1 MKNTFLALFILCF
14 LTGCKEHNLSHK
26 EIVSKYYNS
35 FDSGNYN
42 EIKAVLNDSVTQ
54 IAGDFVTPYNHD
66 SFYEFFK
73 WDSIFE
79 PSYKIVELVE
89 KNNDILVTVAQENV
103 RNEFLKNNPLLYKVK
118 VSFISSKISKLE
130 ELESIDTNWE
140 IWIQERDSL
149 VNWIKNNH
157 PDLDGFVKDMTM
169 KGSKNYLKA
178 IELFTSNKDS
188 LQKSSNKG

>member
-14 LTGCKEHNLSHK
+14 LTECKEHNLSHK

-35 FDSGNYN
+35 FDSGNYD

-73 WDSIFE
+73 WDSIFK

-103 RNEFLKNNPLLYKVK
+103 RNEFLKNIPLVYKVK

-140 IWIQERDSL
+140 VWIQERDSL

-157 PDLDGFVKDMTM
+157 PDLDGFVNDMTM

-188 LQKSSNKG
+188 LQ